1 MDMEEMDENIN
12 DGVRNRKRG
21 KGKIKIT
28 KRQHV
33 NNKELVQELIDF
45 KATIEKQREQKD
57 KEVFKILEEK
67 RKIEDELE
75 RLNNL
80 KRPSKKKIE
89 QFEIELTKINKK
101 LEARQAKECCGQAS
115 ERLGEIFIDLV
126 ENYATKS
133 NFSGYTYLEEM
144 KSRAIFF
151 LLRYSPSFN
160 PEKSKNAF
168 AYCTQIVKNAFIQV
182 IKKEKK
188 RSEAKK
194 QFVEDYYRNKD
205 FTRKDDDLFFGNT

>member
-1 MDMEEMDENIN
+1 MEEDHTEEIY
-12 DGVRNRKRG
+12 DQIRNRKRG
-21 KGKIKIT
+21 RGKIKIT

-33 NNKELVQELIDF
+33 NNKELVAELIEF
-45 KATIEKQREQKD
+45 KKTIEEEKD
-57 KEVFKILEEK
+57 KKDKHIVK
-67 RKIEDELE
+67 
-75 RLNNL
+75 LN
-80 KRPSKKKIE
+80 
-89 QFEIELTKINKK
+89 QEIELTTKELNRLNGLKRPHKKKLEEAEIKLTKLQKK
-101 LEARQAKECCGQAS
+101 LEAETSRICFGQAS
-115 ERLGEIFIDLV
+115 DRLGEIFLDLV

-151 LLRYSPSFN
+151 LLRYSPSFK
-160 PEKSKNAF
+160 PEKSNNAF

-194 QFVEDYYRNKD
+194 SFVEDYYRNTD
-205 FTRKDDDLFFGNT
+205 FTKKDDDLFFGN